1 MRCLQDQTR
10 GAVNTAV
17 NTIERAFSPRESAAA
32 GPANQNWS
40 TQFTSF
46 ALGRRIYRRAV
57 LLLLALITHAVGKP
71 TAVERC
77 IDDRLQQV
85 LDSHQLKRSQLTAS
99 VRVSEVT
106 KATNFCNGGNG
117 RLNWTR

>member
-10 GAVNTAV
+10 GAV

-77 IDDRLQQV
+77 IQDSLQLV
-85 LDSHQLKRSQLTAS
+85 LDSHQLKPSQLTAS
-99 VRVSEVT
+99 VLVSEVT
-106 KATNFCNGGNG
+106 KATNFWNGGKG
-117 RLNWTR
+117 RLN

>member
-1 MRCLQDQTR
+1 MT
-10 GAVNTAV
+10 
-17 NTIERAFSPRESAAA
+17 SPQSREPSL
-32 GPANQNWS
+32 PKD
-40 TQFTSF
+40 
-46 ALGRRIYRRAV
+46 RRLRSLPITPHSSHSRPLRWGELLYRSSV
-57 LLLLALITHAVGKP
+57 VLLLALITNAVSKP

-77 IDDRLQQV
+77 IDSRLQQV
-85 LDSHQLKRSQLTAS
+85 LDSHQLKPSQLAAS

>member
-1 MRCLQDQTR
+1 M
-10 GAVNTAV
+10 
-17 NTIERAFSPRESAAA
+17 
-32 GPANQNWS
+32 
-40 TQFTSF
+40 
-46 ALGRRIYRRAV
+46 IYRSAV
-57 LLLLALITHAVGKP
+57 LLLLALITHAVGQP
-71 TAVERC
+71 TAVECC

-85 LDSHQLKRSQLTAS
+85 LHSHQLKPSQLTES

>member
-1 MRCLQDQTR
+1 MGLTDK
-10 GAVNTAV
+10 N
-17 NTIERAFSPRESAAA
+17 SSAE
-32 GPANQNWS
+32 
-40 TQFTSF
+40 FTSF
-46 ALGRRIYRRAV
+46 AMGRPDLSQFC